1 MNVIDLF
8 AGCGGLSLGFMKAGY
23 VVNKAVEF
31 DPAIAQTYKVN
42 HPEVN
47 VIVDDI
53 TNVDTTGVF
62 LEVTRM
68 LSLEDHLAR
77 GFLWLVRESDT
88 VLSMTQGIT
97 CLSIISMS

>member
-53 TNVDTTGVF
+53 F

-88 VLSMTQGIT
+88 VLLMTQGIT

>member
-62 LEVTRM
+62 TIIFVRWTSWSFILYI
-68 LSLEDHLAR
+68 HYLAR
-77 GFLWLVRESDT
+77 QKSRL
-88 VLSMTQGIT
+88 M
-97 CLSIISMS
+97 

>member
-62 LEVTRM
+62 FSR
-68 LSLEDHLAR
+68 
-77 GFLWLVRESDT
+77 
-88 VLSMTQGIT
+88 
-97 CLSIISMS
+97 